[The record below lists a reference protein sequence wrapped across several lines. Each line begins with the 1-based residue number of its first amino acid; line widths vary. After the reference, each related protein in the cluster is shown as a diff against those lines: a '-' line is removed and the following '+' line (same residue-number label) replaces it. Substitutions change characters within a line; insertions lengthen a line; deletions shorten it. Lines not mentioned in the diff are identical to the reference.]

1 MLNGQYIS
9 NRIFNY
15 NMNVEIGTKF
25 KKNPNIDIA
34 NIYSRLI
41 NNSDY
46 QTEVDNW
53 LLKLR
58 ITYQIHKFYTQ
69 LFYQHQKSMIKN
81 ADSNIN
87 NDYLDFKADYNFSD
101 KSWYIGLDFRNLLNN
116 NEKLKTSQTNYLLV
130 QEFTRIYPRLFLLKL
145 GYKF

>member
-1 MLNGQYIS
+1 
-9 NRIFNY
+9 
-15 NMNVEIGTKF
+15 
-25 KKNPNIDIA
+25 
-34 NIYSRLI
+34 
-41 NNSDY
+41 
-46 QTEVDNW
+46 
-53 LLKLR
+53 
-58 ITYQIHKFYTQ
+58 
-69 LFYQHQKSMIKN
+69 MIKN